1 MMTMD
6 RLAPLLLL
14 LLLPQLLAA
23 CPEQCSCYSTV
34 VDCRATSL
42 PHVPA
47 NIDHG
52 VKILYLDNNLLVRI
66 PPHAFEN
73 LRSLSYLGLSRNRL
87 VMRNYTFS
95 LLLGLQALDMS
106 TNHLSELREDM
117 FRNLSNL
124 TWLVLANNQLRTP
137 PVLRAHDKLTYLDLS
152 GNQLAVLQG
161 TFDYLPR
168 LDTLLLSKNRLQTL
182 PVTLFDRLPLL
193 DTLDLSHNELSSLPH
208 RLFSHHWE
216 LSDLRL
222 DHNRLKH
229 LARSLFAH
237 QGNLRY
243 LSLPGNL
250 IAALPPRIFA
260 NLTKLSLLDL
270 SNNSLA
276 CLPSDLLSGLKE
288 LQTLK
293 LSDNLIDEMTREAFR
308 LNANLT
314 FLHLDSNR
322 LSGLP
327 IFHGL
332 PLLEELTCSFNRLVG
347 LPRGFA
353 NNLPMLKCLQLTH
366 NLIDQWDPTL
376 FQNTTSVLL
385 SNNPICSTEAGTA
398 TVQSTYIDCSKRQ
411 CSSASR

>member
-1 MMTMD
+1 MTMD
-6 RLAPLLLL
+6 ILAPLLLL
-14 LLLPQLLAA
+14 LLQLTQLLAA
-23 CPEQCSCYSTV
+23 CPEQCSCSSTI

-42 PHVPA
+42 PHLPA
-47 NIDHG
+47 NIDHS
-52 VKILYLDNNLLVRI
+52 VETLYLDDNLLIRI
-66 PPHAFEN
+66 PPHGFDN
-73 LRSLSYLGLSRNRL
+73 LRSLSYLGLSKNRL
-87 VMRNYTFS
+87 LLHNYTFS
-95 LLLGLQALDMS
+95 LLLGLQSLDLS
-106 TNHLSELREDM
+106 NNHLSVLREDLLG
-117 FRNLSNL
+117 NLPNL

-161 TFDYLPR
+161 AFDSLPQ
-168 LDTLLLSKNRLQTL
+168 LDTLFLSNNRLQTL
-182 PVTLFDRLPLL
+182 PVTLFDKLPHL
-193 DTLDLSHNELSSLPH
+193 DTLDLSHNELSSLPR
-208 RLFSHHWE
+208 RLFRHHWE
-216 LSDLRL
+216 LSDLQL

-243 LSLPGNL
+243 LTLSGNL
-250 IAALPPRIFA
+250 VAALPLRIFA

-276 CLPSDLLSGLKE
+276 CLPNDLLSGLTE

-293 LSDNLIDEMTREAFR
+293 LSHNLIDEMTREAFI
-308 LNANLT
+308 LNAKLT

-327 IFHGL
+327 MFQGL
-332 PLLEELTCSFNRLVG
+332 SLLEELTCSFNRLVG

-353 NNLPMLKCLQLTH
+353 DNLLMLKCLQLTH

-376 FQNTTSVLL
+376 FLNTTSVLL
-385 SNNPICSTEAGTA
+385 SNNPICSTKAGTA
-398 TVQSTYIDCSKRQ
+398 TVQSTYIDCNKQQ
-411 CSSASR
+411 CSPVSR